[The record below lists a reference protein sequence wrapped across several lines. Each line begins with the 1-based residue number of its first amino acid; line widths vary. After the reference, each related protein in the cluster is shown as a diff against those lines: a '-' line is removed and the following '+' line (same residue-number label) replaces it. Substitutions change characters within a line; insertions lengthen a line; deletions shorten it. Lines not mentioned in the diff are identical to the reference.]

1 MQKAFFY
8 VIIFS
13 IIAVCLRLWVIE
25 GYTIPTSSMQ
35 PTLGVGDWIW
45 IKKLPA
51 CPIRKGEIIAFHF
64 PLDKNVRYVKRCIGM
79 PNDSILKVNGKYA
92 LQRENPKAFPI
103 PKKGQTIKL
112 NMQNF
117 SFYQNL
123 IQQYEQIQAAMIG
136 DKMYINNTINDS
148 YTFSQN
154 YFYVL
159 GDNASDSNDSRNWGL
174 VPESYLIGKAFFI
187 WKK

>member
-8 VIIFS
+8 ALICAT
-13 IIAVCLRLWVIE
+13 IAVCLRLWVIE
-25 GYTIPTSSMQ
+25 GFTIPSHSMQ

-64 PLDKNVRYVKRCIGM
+64 PLDKNVKYVKRCIGM
-79 PNDSILKVNGKYA
+79 PNDSVLKINGKYA
-92 LQRENPKAFPI
+92 LQRENSKAFPI
-103 PKKGQTIKL
+103 PKKGQTISL
-112 NMQNF
+112 NNQNAH
-117 SFYQNL
+117 FYLPL
-123 IQQYEQIQAAMIG
+123 IQKYEDIQAAMIG
-136 DKMYINNTINDS
+136 DKMYINNAPNDA
-148 YTFSQN
+148 YTFTQD

-159 GDNASDSNDSRNWGL
+159 GDNPSDSNDSRNWGL
-174 VPESYLIGKAFFI
+174 VPESYLIGKAFFV